1 MGNKVK
7 WGILGNAKIAR
18 EKVIPALQKSPYCKV
33 VAIASRS
40 IAEVK
45 KTARLLKIEK
55 AYGSYDEL
63 LNDKDIDAIYIPLP
77 NHLHVEWAIKCIKA
91 GKHVLCEKPVGLSYA
106 DALKLQEVAN
116 AHPKIKVMEG
126 FMYHFHPQWL
136 EAERLVNANKIGELK
151 MIQSFFSY
159 YNNNPDNIRNKVDA
173 GGGALMDIGCYCV
186 SLSRFLF
193 GEEPESVM
201 ASVERDPVMH
211 TDRMTSGILNF
222 ANGTASFTCATQLMP
237 YQRVNIMGTLGRIEI
252 EMPFNP
258 TPEQQTKL
266 SIYNKDGL
274 KEVVFEP
281 ADQYTLQANAFS
293 KAINNDEPVPF
304 SLEDSL
310 NNMKVIDAIFE
321 LSAVKPE
328 KYKLKF

>member
-7 WGILGNAKIAR
+7 WGVLGNAKIAR

-33 VAIASRS
+33 MAIASRN

-55 AYGSYDEL
+55 AYGSYEEL
-63 LNDKDIDAIYIPLP
+63 LNDKDIEAIYIPLP

-91 GKHVLCEKPVGLSYA
+91 GKHVLCEKPIGLSYQ

-116 AHPKIKVMEG
+116 MYPKIKVMEG
-126 FMYHFHPQWL
+126 FMYHFHPQWQ
-136 EAERLVNANKIGELK
+136 EAKRLVNSNKIGELRL
-151 MIQSFFSY
+151 IQSFFSY
-159 YNNNPDNIRNKVDA
+159 YNVNPDNIRNKVDV

-193 GEEPESVM
+193 GEEPTAVLGSI
-201 ASVERDPVMH
+201 ERDPIMS
-211 TDRMTSGILNF
+211 TDRLTSGILNF
-222 ANGTASFTCATQLMP
+222 GKGSATFTCSTQLAP
-237 YQRVNIMGTLGRIEI
+237 YQRVNILGTSGRIEI

-258 TPEQQTKL
+258 SPDKQTKL
-266 SIYNKDGL
+266 IVYDKDGVG
-274 KEVVFEP
+274 EIIFEP
-281 ADQYTLQANAFS
+281 VDQYMLQANAFS

-304 SLEDSL
+304 NLQDSL
-310 NNMKVIDAIFE
+310 CNMKVIDAILLTE
-321 LSAVKPE
+321 LDK
-328 KYKLKF
+328 KKI